1 MRYFLIAGEASG
13 DLHGSNLVLELKLQ
27 DPQAQF
33 RFFGGDL
40 MAAQAGVPPVKH
52 YSEMAFMGFVRVL
65 MNLRKIGRNM
75 EQCKA
80 DIVDFKPDVV
90 ILIDFA
96 GFNLRIAEFA
106 KSLGLK
112 TVFYISPKIWAWKQ
126 NRIKKIKKYI
136 DKMLT
141 ILPFE
146 TEFYARF
153 DYPVEYVGNPI
164 LDAIEEFRSDDNQ
177 TEADFR
183 KANSLTDK
191 PIIGLLAGSRK
202 QEVDFMLPVMIEVSR
217 QFPEYQFVISGAPGL
232 DRDYYTKVIGA
243 DCNIPIVFGQTY
255 NLLKFSRAALVTS
268 GTATLE
274 TALFGVPEAVL
285 YRISAPD
292 FLYRIGRKLLKV
304 KWISLANLIVGREI
318 IRELVQMDCN
328 PRTIANELR
337 KILDDEQY
345 DAEFQRNYA
354 ELRQR
359 MGSAGASQRAAQAV
373 ISLCRRNLTALCLQN
388 AETAAKLC

>member
-13 DLHGSNLVLELKLQ
+13 DLHGSNLVRELKLQ
-27 DPQAQF
+27 DPDAQF

-40 MAAQAGVPPVKH
+40 MAAQAGVPPVLH
-52 YSEMAFMGFVRVL
+52 YREMAFMGFVRVL
-65 MNLRKIGRNM
+65 MNLRTISRNM
-75 EQCKA
+75 ERCKA
-80 DIVDFKPDVV
+80 EIVDFKPDVV

-106 KSLGLK
+106 KSIGLK
-112 TVFYISPKIWAWKQ
+112 TVFYISPKIWAWKT

-146 TEFYARF
+146 TEFYAGF
-153 DYPVEYVGNPI
+153 NYPVEYVGNPI
-164 LDAIEEFRSDDNQ
+164 LDAIEEFKTNDHQ

-183 KANSLTDK
+183 QTNGLSDK

-202 QEVDFMLPVMIEVSR
+202 QEVGFMLPVMIEVSR

-285 YRISAPD
+285 YRIMAPN
-292 FLYRIGRKLLKV
+292 FLYRIGRKILKAQ
-304 KWISLANLIVGREI
+304 WISLANLIMGREI

-328 PRTIANELR
+328 SKTVAAELR

-345 DAEFQRNYA
+345 DAEFMRNYA
-354 ELRQR
+354 ELMQR
-359 MGSAGASQRAAQAV
+359 MGSAGASKRAAQAV
-373 ISLCRRNLTALCLQN
+373 IKFVGC
-388 AETAAKLC
+388 

>member
-13 DLHGSNLVLELKLQ
+13 DLHGSNLVRELKLQ

-164 LDAIEEFRSDDNQ
+164 LDAIEEFRSGDHQ
-177 TEADFR
+177 TEVDFR
-183 KANSLTDK
+183 KANNLTDK

-373 ISLCRRNLTALCLQN
+373 IKFASA
-388 AETAAKLC
+388 

>member
-13 DLHGSNLVLELKLQ
+13 DLHGSNLVRELKLQ

-164 LDAIEEFRSDDNQ
+164 LDAIEEFRSGDHQ

-191 PIIGLLAGSRK
+191 PIIGLLAGSRR

-243 DCNIPIVFGQTY
+243 DCDIPIVFGQTY

-328 PRTIANELR
+328 QRTIADELR

-345 DAEFQRNYA
+345 DADFQRNYA

-373 ISLCRRNLTALCLQN
+373 IKFAS
-388 AETAAKLC
+388 

>member
-13 DLHGSNLVLELKLQ
+13 DLHGSNLVRELKLQ

-75 EQCKA
+75 EQCKT
-80 DIVDFKPDVV
+80 DIVDFKPNVV

-164 LDAIEEFRSDDNQ
+164 LDAIEEFRSGDNQ
-177 TEADFR
+177 TEADFC
-183 KANSLTDK
+183 KANNLTDK

-328 PRTIANELR
+328 PRTIADELR

-373 ISLCRRNLTALCLQN
+373 IKFVSA
-388 AETAAKLC
+388 

>member
-1 MRYFLIAGEASG
+1 MRYFLIVGEASG
-13 DLHGSNLVLELKLQ
+13 DLHGSNLVRELKLQ

-328 PRTIANELR
+328 PRTIADELR
-337 KILDDEQY
+337 KILDDKQY

-373 ISLCRRNLTALCLQN
+373 IKFVSA
-388 AETAAKLC
+388 